1 MRRADFQPM
10 RLQTI
15 IEGSTR
21 ASVGSAPGGSTSLT
35 RTGKPRLRND
45 ALDQSDSA
53 DQAETL
59 LDLFWTVYSKLRAVV
74 EGHRVVSEIVGR
86 IGMVSVAACGVVAPT
101 AGLTALTAS
110 RTGATCDCDTDG
122 GGHQA
127 DAKRGEDTSGGHG
140 LF

>member
-1 MRRADFQPM
+1 MDMRRADFQSL

-15 IEGSTR
+15 IEGSR
-21 ASVGSAPGGSTSLT
+21 SVPTAGIPRS
-35 RTGKPRLRND
+35 GKPRLRNE

-86 IGMVSVAACGVVAPT
+86 IGMVRAVLVEEIRADGFPATGTIAC
-101 AGLTALTAS
+101 S
-110 RTGATCDCDTDG
+110 TGYCDSHG
-122 GGHQA
+122 RGHQA
-127 DAKRGEDTSGGHG
+127 DAERGA
-140 LF
+140 

>member
-1 MRRADFQPM
+1 MDMRRADFQSL

-15 IEGSTR
+15 IEGSR
-21 ASVGSAPGGSTSLT
+21 SAPTAGLP
-35 RTGKPRLRND
+35 RPGKPRLRNE

-86 IGMVSVAACGVVAPT
+86 IGMVRPCV
-101 AGLTALTAS
+101 L
-110 RTGATCDCDTDG
+110 G
-122 GGHQA
+122 GG
-127 DAKRGEDTSGGHG
+127 RG
-140 LF
+140 

>member
-1 MRRADFQPM
+1 MRRADFQSM

-15 IEGSTR
+15 IEGSSR
-21 ASVGSAPGGSTSLT
+21 ASVAPTASGSTGLPSI
-35 RTGKPRLRND
+35 GKPRLRSE

-86 IGMVSVAACGVVAPT
+86 IGMVCSPIRARM
-101 AGLTALTAS
+101 L
-110 RTGATCDCDTDG
+110 
-122 GGHQA
+122 A
-127 DAKRGEDTSGGHG
+127 DIS
-140 LF
+140 